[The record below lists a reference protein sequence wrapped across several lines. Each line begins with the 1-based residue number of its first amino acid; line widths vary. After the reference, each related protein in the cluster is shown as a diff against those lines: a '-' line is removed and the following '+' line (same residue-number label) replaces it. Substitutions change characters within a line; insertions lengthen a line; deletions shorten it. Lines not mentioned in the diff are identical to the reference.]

1 MRIGTLCRI
10 ASHSKLRAAS
20 TPVQAD
26 TAMKANERKAATNAV
41 LQKKNPASIS
51 EAGFCLVRIA
61 PYYLTIPTSSTSNVR
76 SLFAGITP
84 TLRSP

>member
-1 MRIGTLCRI
+1 MRIGTPCRI
-10 ASHSKLRAAS
+10 ASHSNLRAAI
-20 TPVQAD
+20 A
-26 TAMKANERKAATNAV
+26 TAMKANERKAATNA
-41 LQKKNPASIS
+41 LPQKKNPASIS
-51 EAGFCLVRIA
+51 EAGFFLVRIA